1 MTPRPS
7 VAERKV
13 ARRSAT
19 KALCC
24 YRPTSGKIASKAG
37 CNLASRFRR
46 GATGAYGLGLPMINR
61 GCDRRRDLGLD
72 RVHRRH
78 HHRFHHFHRFHRCYG
93 EGVLRH
99 LGLRLGRL
107 R

>member
-1 MTPRPS
+1 MAPHSS

-19 KALCC
+19 KALFCH
-24 YRPTSGKIASKAG
+24 RPTSGKIASKAG

-46 GATGAYGLGLPMINR
+46 GATGDYGLGLPMINR

-72 RVHRRH
+72 RVHR
-78 HHRFHHFHRFHRCYG
+78 HRFHHFHRCYG
-93 EGVLRH
+93 EGVLPH